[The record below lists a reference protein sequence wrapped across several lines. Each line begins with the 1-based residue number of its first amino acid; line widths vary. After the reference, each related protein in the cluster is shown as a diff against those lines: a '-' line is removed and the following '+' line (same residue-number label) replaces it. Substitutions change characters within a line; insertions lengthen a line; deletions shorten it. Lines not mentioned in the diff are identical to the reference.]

1 MKAQHM
7 KTQQNSTTTPGGTVP
22 DDAGCLPGRLSGLP
36 ASPDPMAATSPA
48 LPAGRV
54 LPLYIRVAQWVMSL
68 GRPVSRDEIAGYFG
82 ITARRGGDIMLYID
96 NAGARLIESER
107 FLITGAHGREV
118 ALMRVT
124 MVWPELYTPS
134 RAGRPRG

>member
-1 MKAQHM
+1 
-7 KTQQNSTTTPGGTVP
+7 
-22 DDAGCLPGRLSGLP
+22 
-36 ASPDPMAATSPA
+36 MAITSPA
-48 LPAGRV
+48 LRAGRQ
-54 LPLYIRVAQWVMSL
+54 LPQYLRVAQWVMSL

-82 ITARRGGDIMLYID
+82 ITARRAGDIMLYID

-134 RAGRPRG
+134 RAGRPRGRFRVTRPPEPSAFPELRDLFLGRRVVRGTS

>member
-1 MKAQHM
+1 MKINKNH
-7 KTQQNSTTTPGGTVP
+7 TQPACARVGHPDNGAGSRDAAGVHPADVP
-22 DDAGCLPGRLSGLP
+22 LTARLSNRP
-36 ASPDPMAATSPA
+36 ASPDPMAITSPA

-54 LPLYIRVAQWVMSL
+54 LPLYIRVAQWAMSL
-68 GRPVSRDEIAGYFG
+68 GRPVSRDEIAGHFG
-82 ITARRGGDIMLYID
+82 TTARRAGDIMLYID

-124 MVWPELYTPS
+124 MV
-134 RAGRPRG
+134 